1 MKIILKILKSM
12 LVGLGSITPGVS
24 GSMIATSF
32 GFYEELIDALD
43 NFTKKPIEAIL
54 SIWEYIVG
62 IFLGLI
68 LGIILIKKL
77 IEVIPL
83 LIVFFFIGLILGS
96 LPEIIK
102 SDKENK
108 KHWYHYLIMF
118 IAIGL
123 ILSLIFIKPVDFKEI
138 TGFKLYLVYM
148 VIGFLI
154 AVPMIIP
161 GLSGAT
167 ILMIIG
173 FYNYFN
179 DLVANTIMMIVNLD
193 FANFFKGSVPLIV
206 IALSAF
212 VGLVLFA
219 KLIKFIIKNHKTSF
233 NMAVIGLLIVA
244 PVNIIF
250 SFKKDVP
257 TLFNDINFLKILMSI
272 ILCIIGFSL
281 TLYVGRFEGGNNI
294 EQQKE
299 LS

>member
-1 MKIILKILKSM
+1 MKIVIKILKSL

-43 NFTKKPIEAIL
+43 NFTKKPIKAIL
-54 SIWEYIVG
+54 SIWEYIIG
-62 IFLGLI
+62 IFLGLV
-68 LGIILIKKL
+68 LGILLIKKL
-77 IEVIPL
+77 IEIIPL
-83 LIVFFFIGLILGS
+83 FIVFFFIGLILGS

-108 KHWYHYLIMF
+108 KRWYHYLIMF
-118 IAIGL
+118 VAIAL
-123 ILSLIFIKPVDFKEI
+123 ILSLILIKPVDFKEI
-138 TGFKLYLVYM
+138 SGFKLYLVYI

-179 DLVANTIMMIVNLD
+179 ELVSDTIMMIINLN
-193 FANFFKGSVPLIV
+193 FAGFFKDLIPLLV
-206 IALSAF
+206 IAISAF

-219 KLIKFIIKNHKTSF
+219 KLIKFIIKNYKTSF
-233 NMAVIGLLIVA
+233 NMAIIGLLVIA

-257 TLFNDINFLKILMSI
+257 SLFENVTFIKVLISI
-272 ILCIIGFSL
+272 VLFIIGFGL
-281 TLYVGRFEGGNNI
+281 TFYVGKYEGGNEI
-294 EQQKE
+294 EQQKK